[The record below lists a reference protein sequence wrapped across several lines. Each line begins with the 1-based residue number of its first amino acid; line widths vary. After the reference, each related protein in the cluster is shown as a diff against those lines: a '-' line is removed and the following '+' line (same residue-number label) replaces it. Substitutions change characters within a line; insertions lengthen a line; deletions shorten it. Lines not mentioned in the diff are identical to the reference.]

1 MSSALSAVI
10 DAGAS
15 LIGNIFGKKSSD
27 NANATNMKIAQ
38 MNNEWSEKMMQK
50 QMDYNTAQW
59 QREAAFSEKQAADAN
74 AFTKEMWNASNEY
87 NSAKNQAARLRAAGL
102 NPAIVMSGNN
112 AGIAQGAS
120 GAQASTPS
128 GNSVGLPSPTSA
140 KMQPFTP
147 DFSGIGQAA
156 FQGLQMQLMTEKNS
170 AEINNLNA
178 QADVARARAAA
189 DNAWTYERLKETKV
203 GRQFLEST
211 FGTRVAQ
218 VNADY
223 QNTIRNGRMMQAQT
237 QLAVSNDLLKQKELA
252 IFDAERATGVANT
265 IANTLLQLN
274 QGKLTKQQIVTE
286 IQRTYKTAAEAQG
299 LNISNDVARR
309 SADSIVENAEQQA
322 RKTRLEGNVIYPNHA
337 EDWFGTLFNGIL
349 GLGLM
354 RSFGGPK
361 VIKGFGK

>member
-1 MSSALSAVI
+1 MSVLGAAAI
-10 DAGAS
+10 GAGAS
-15 LIGNIFGKKSSD
+15 LLGNIFGKKSND
-27 NANATNMKIAQ
+27 NANKTNFRIAQ
-38 MNNEWSEKMMQK
+38 MNNEFSEMMMQK
-50 QMDYNTAQW
+50 QMDYNTGILNTQNRFA
-59 QREAAFSEKQAADAN
+59 EKQAADAN
-74 AFTKEMWNASNEY
+74 AFTEKMWNKTNEY
-87 NSAKNQAARLRAAGL
+87 NSAQAQAERLRAAGL
-102 NPAIVMSGNN
+102 NPALVMSGQNS
-112 AGIAQGAS
+112 GTAQGAS
-120 GAQASTPS
+120 GAQAATPS
-128 GNSVGLPSPTSA
+128 GNSVGLPSPSPVSVRPY
-140 KMQPFTP
+140 QY

-156 FQGLQMQLMTEKNS
+156 FQGLQMEMVAEKNR

-178 QADVARARAAA
+178 QSDVARARAAA

-223 QNTIRNGRMMQAQT
+223 QNTIRSGRLMQAQT
-237 QLAVSNDLLKQKELA
+237 QLAVSNHLLNQKELA

-274 QGKLTKQQIVTE
+274 QGRLTKQQIITE

-299 LNISNDVARR
+299 LKISNDVARR

-337 EDWFGTLFNGIL
+337 EDWFGTLFNGII
-349 GLGLM
+349 GLGIM
-354 RSFGGPK
+354 RSFGGPN
-361 VIKGFGK
+361 VIKGFRR

>member
-1 MSSALSAVI
+1 MGFFDTIAKVASPVSALISGAFGIGQNVMNSKSQKSA
-10 DAGAS
+10 
-15 LIGNIFGKKSSD
+15 NE
-27 NANATNMKIAQ
+27 TNMRIAQ

-50 QMDYNTAQW
+50 QMDYNT
-59 QREAAFSEKQAADAN
+59 D
-74 AFTKEMWNASNEY
+74 MWNKTNTY
-87 NSAKNQAARLRAAGL
+87 NSVANQRKRLEEAGL
-102 NPAIVMSGNN
+102 NPSFMMNGGS

-120 GAQASTPS
+120 SPSLPSPAQAS
-128 GNSVGLPSPTSA
+128 V
-140 KMQPFTP
+140 QPMRY

-156 FQGLQMQLMTEKNS
+156 FQGLQMQLMTEKNN
-170 AEINNLNA
+170 AEVNNLYA

-223 QNTIRNGRMMQAQT
+223 QNTIRSGRLMQAQT
-237 QLAVSNDLLKQKELA
+237 QLALSNELLNQKELA
-252 IFDAERATGVANT
+252 IFDAERASGVANT

-274 QGKLTKQQIVTE
+274 QGKLTKQQIITE

-299 LNISNDVARR
+299 LKISNDVARR

-337 EDWFGTLFNGIL
+337 QDWFGTLFNGIL

-361 VIKGFGK
+361 AIKGFGR